1 MLLDNMAKAK
11 IPKYLQELID
21 QREGLKLDFKFE
33 VSDLRK
39 IARSIVAFANTD
51 GGILLIGVKDNGRIA
66 GVQSDEELYMIQAA
80 ARMYCRPAV
89 DFYFRPWK
97 VGDKTVLEINIPR
110 SPKRPHYARVDS
122 DKWKAFIRV
131 KDKVF
136 AVNNVQL
143 RVWKDLNNQHRR
155 AVHIDFQ
162 RREDLLL
169 DYLRTHEFIT
179 FKKFCQ
185 IAKLTP
191 KVAEDVLVD
200 LILIDVIEIQYTDD
214 GIARY
219 VAKNSPAGEL
229 VFG

>member
-1 MLLDNMAKAK
+1 MHSNEKNKSK
-11 IPKYLQELID
+11 IPRYLQELID

-33 VSDLRK
+33 ISDLRK
-39 IARSIVAFANTD
+39 IARSIVAFANTE

-89 DFYFRPWK
+89 DFYFRPWQ
-97 VGDKTVLEINIPR
+97 VGDKTVLEVNIPK
-110 SPKRPHYARVDS
+110 SNARPHYAMVDKE
-122 DKWKAFIRV
+122 KWKPFIRV
-131 KDKVF
+131 NDKVY

-143 RVWKDLNNQHRR
+143 RVWKELSKESRR
-155 AVHIDFQ
+155 PVHINFD
-162 RREDLLL
+162 RSEDILLN
-169 DYLRTHEFIT
+169 YLRSHDFIT

-185 IAKLTP
+185 IAHLAP

-200 LILIDVIEIQYTDD
+200 LILIDVIKIEYTDE

-219 VAKNSPAGEL
+219 VAKNIPDLDSYL
-229 VFG
+229 S